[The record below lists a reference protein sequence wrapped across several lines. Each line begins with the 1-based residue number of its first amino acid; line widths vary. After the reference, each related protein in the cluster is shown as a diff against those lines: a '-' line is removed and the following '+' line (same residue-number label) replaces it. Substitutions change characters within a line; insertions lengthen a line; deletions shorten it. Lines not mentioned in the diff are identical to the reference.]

1 MSYCAGC
8 RKKTPDIERNVF
20 LDERLNKPRS
30 ECKCADCGTKKCRFI
45 SMKDL
50 DKALDESVGSSKEA
64 KYVGGSK
71 YARVAKSEDD
81 YSDEYS
87 EEESD
92 EEDDEEDD
100 ESEYEE

>member
-50 DKALDESVGSSKEA
+50 DKALDESVG
-64 KYVGGSK
+64 GSK
-71 YARVAKSEDD
+71 FASHARVAKSEDD